1 MGSTEEAPTEARPHA
16 TAPLVWRASYAAF
29 ALALAAAAFALS
41 RMKWAWPDAA
51 CQTTVLD
58 IEAVDHV
65 SICPLFLGQWVN
77 WFTWK
82 KGLTNGSKQEDFL
95 T

>member
-1 MGSTEEAPTEARPHA
+1 MGSTDEAPSVARPHA

-29 ALALAAAAFALS
+29 ALAAMVFALS
-41 RMKWAWPDAA
+41 RMRWARPDAA
-51 CQTTVLD
+51 WQTTLFD

-82 KGLTNGSKQEDFL
+82 KGLANGSKQEDFL